1 MFKKKK
7 IISSLLMLSV
17 LLGTLH
23 APAPSHAAL
32 SADPSTEEAGVNPS
46 IKDVGADRPAW
57 TEESPSEGESL
68 LASDSDANQKVR
80 VIIELEEASLIEEAI
95 DQKVEFR
102 ELGQNYIEE
111 KREELREDQEKL
123 IEELERTDI
132 EADTS
137 EIRHYDAIFNGI
149 ALRVEQGD
157 IEEIEAMPNVK
168 KVYLSQEYQRPLL
181 RSSNTIIG
189 SSYAWNT
196 LGYKGEG
203 VLVAVIDSGIDP
215 SHKAMKLDDPSR
227 AKLNRSEAEALIG
240 DKGLRGGYYSDKI
253 PYGYNYYDENR
264 NLFDSYGVMH
274 GMHVSGI
281 VGANDPDAGIFG
293 VAPNAQIL
301 GMKVFSDDLQ
311 YPTTFTDIWL
321 KAINDAILLDADVI
335 NMSLGSAAGFSIEN
349 REYPEGEMI
358 AKAKQAGIV
367 IVVAAGNDGTIT
379 DGNIYG
385 IRPLEENYD
394 TALIA
399 NPALNEETIAVASM
413 ENFKQNAHIIK
424 WTDEFGIENHE
435 IVALQKGKD
444 APAEISGGFIDL
456 KEGHDAILRRIDL
469 SGKFA
474 FIEIPKKL
482 DADAFLK
489 KLEKIASK
497 NPAAII
503 LYNHRESPDTLGR
516 GLEVE
521 GKAAD
526 YTIARIR
533 YDTYRKISLYTSSSL
548 EAKLYLPTQLTE
560 IDHIEGGR
568 LSSFSSWGPTPDLRI
583 KPEITAPGGK
593 IYSTAE
599 EDEYKTMSGTSM
611 ASPQV
616 AGASAVLKQYIGEE
630 NIPHEN
636 ASELIK
642 LMLMNTAR
650 PLYNPKTKEGPA
662 FYFVRQ
668 QGSGLM
674 DLENALS
681 TKVLVRA
688 EGSND
693 DQADGKLE
701 LKELQDRRFEVR
713 LSLQNFSD
721 QDRRYSIRT
730 EAMYEPLENGYR
742 TQSSEKLISV
752 QNDKEEFVEIPANS
766 TVIKEFTVDYSD
778 ARQLKENNFIEGYIL
793 LSDESGGANLS
804 VPFLGFYGSW
814 EKQRAIDAFDHLQEI
829 GEERRNV
836 QFYANKDNGI
846 GSSMF
851 MTTRMLPLPIIKD
864 TVYFSPG
871 STYHRELALRLA
883 PLRNMEEIEY
893 SILDASTLETLRVI
907 GVSKSVRKL
916 NRLKVKNSFVPMPAS
931 VWDGNIDGR
940 PAQERK
946 TYIYQIKAKLNTN
959 DEADAE
965 QIFRYRVEIDASAPA
980 LSPKEE
986 IGLESID
993 ERKKEIRFKVRDE
1006 GSGLMDVYLQ
1016 SLRYVEDEIQISPP
1030 PNLPP
1035 GMSPLP
1041 PGVSPAPPGKKGVE
1055 TEGSVQGFD
1064 AGIMQADHAGGGEQA
1079 PSNRPGRKKKY
1090 GKYLRISFVDTPVK
1104 DGVELL
1110 KVEDGK
1116 LVIPQE
1122 QIPDAPEESRQI
1134 YVYSNGYGNEE
1145 IEIRTPFFADT
1156 AYIHISAKD
1165 YLSNTSSSEIESGVS
1180 QNYNTIHFM
1189 DFHRSIRERGAEVFI
1204 DGEKLAKEQY
1214 STTKDSVRI
1223 GIRLPNEDA
1232 HLSTMYVKKGRKV
1245 DYILEEGKPVEET
1258 AKKYGYAYLEAEL
1271 TVAFTIEN
1279 LNANHEIVTIF
1290 KDGPMPKIAEKK
1302 EIRLDLSKAMPEKFR
1317 TFKVSDREVE
1327 PGVGTPILN
1336 IQSGSLSLE
1345 LIFKEGEYKPVRRVI
1360 LHQGGEARE
1369 LAKRAYFDLVE
1380 GKQGFYASPHAVR
1393 IRADVEEDAEIEIIY
1408 ETDRGT
1414 LATGSDA
1421 LSSQATPSNAEEDE
1435 YRDLDISLDSGA
1447 AQDKEGRYPVIFI
1460 QSPRLLDVM
1469 TLNTAENDRIRLT
1482 GFVGNIKNGDEID
1495 RIEIKLI
1502 DKDGG
1507 DLGETIILR
1516 KDDLLRKFV
1525 HYRAEERTLYRGFGY
1540 HFETDIPAEG
1550 FHVNIR
1556 VEIFTK
1562 KGESASVV
1570 RRLFYDRLSPEVYYE
1585 VFDRE
1590 LDSDSVTLRIHSRD
1604 DSLVLKLYRED
1615 SLIGY
1620 EDKTSIGLENAGV
1633 ELVKE
1638 IRIPLKE
1645 GQNEIR
1651 ISAEDLANYHTEK
1664 TIYIFRSK

>member
-1 MFKKKK
+1 
-7 IISSLLMLSV
+7 MLSV
-17 LLGTLH
+17 LLSSVP
-23 APAPSHAAL
+23 APAASYADPLPEREHAA
-32 SADPSTEEAGVNPS
+32 AKEMPENRPAKEAGGELLP
-46 IKDVGADRPAW
+46 K
-57 TEESPSEGESL
+57 EEIL
-68 LASDSDANQKVR
+68 LSTASDAEQKVR
-80 VIIELEEASLIEEAI
+80 VIIELEEDSLIQEAI
-95 DQKVEFR
+95 NQNVEFQQL
-102 ELGQNYIEE
+102 EKSYIEE
-111 KREELREDQEKL
+111 KREELKEDQEKL
-123 IEELERTDI
+123 IDELERTDI

-137 EIRHYDAIFNGI
+137 EVRHYDAIFNGI
-149 ALRVEQGD
+149 ALSVEQGD
-157 IEEIEAMPNVK
+157 IEEIEALPKVK
-168 KVYLSQEYQRPLL
+168 KVYISQEYQRPLL
-181 RSSNTIIG
+181 RSSNQLIG

-196 LGYKGEG
+196 FGYKGEG

-215 SHKAMKLDDPSR
+215 THKAMKLDDPSK
-227 AKLNRSEAEALIG
+227 AKLRRDEAEALIS

-281 VGANDPDAGIFG
+281 VGANDAEGQVFG

-321 KAINDAILLDADVI
+321 KAINDAILLDADII

-367 IVVAAGNDGTIT
+367 VVVAAGNDGTIT

-385 IRPLEENYD
+385 VKPLEENYD

-413 ENFKQNAHIIK
+413 ENLKQNAYIIK
-424 WTDEFGIENHE
+424 WTDEHGIENQE
-435 IVALQKGKD
+435 IVALQKAKD
-444 APAEISGGFIDL
+444 APAEIGGGFIDL
-456 KEGHDAILRRIDL
+456 KEGHDAILRRINL

-482 DADAFLK
+482 DGDAFLK
-489 KLEKIASK
+489 KLEKIASQ

-526 YTIARIR
+526 FTIARIK
-533 YDTYRKISLYTSSSL
+533 YGTYQRISLYASSSFD
-548 EAKLYLPTQLTE
+548 AKLSLPTQLVET
-560 IDHIEGGR
+560 DNIEGGN
-568 LSSFSSWGPTPDLRI
+568 LSAFSSWGPTPDLRI

-593 IYSTAE
+593 VYSTAE

-616 AGASAVLKQYIGEE
+616 AGAGAVLKQYIREK

-642 LMLMNTAR
+642 LILMNTAR
-650 PLYNPKTKEGPA
+650 PIFNPKSQDGQA

-693 DQADGKLE
+693 DKADGKLE
-701 LKELQDRRFEVR
+701 LKELEDKRFEVK

-721 QDRRYSIRT
+721 QDKEYRIQ
-730 EAMYEPLENGYR
+730 AQALYEPIERGYR
-742 TQSSEKLISV
+742 TQSSEKLISA
-752 QNDKEEFVEIPANS
+752 QNDKEEFVEVPANS
-766 TVIKEFTVDYSD
+766 TVIKEFTIDYSD
-778 ARQLKENNFIEGYIL
+778 AQQLKENNFIEGYLL
-793 LSDESGGANLS
+793 LSDEDGEANLS

-814 EKQRAIDAFDHLQEI
+814 EKQKAIDAFDHLPEL
-829 GEERRNV
+829 GEGKRNV

-851 MTTRMLPLPIIKD
+851 MTTRMLPLPVIKNI
-864 TVYFSPG
+864 VYFSPS

-893 SILDASTLETLRVI
+893 SILDASTMESLRVI

-931 VWDGNIDGR
+931 VWDGNIGGM
-940 PAQERK
+940 PAQEGK
-946 TYIYQIKAKLNTN
+946 PYIYQIKAKLNTN
-959 DEADAE
+959 TGEDSE
-965 QIFRYRVEIDASAPA
+965 QIFRYLVAIDRSAPL

-986 IGLESID
+986 IKLESID
-993 ERKKEIRFKVRDE
+993 ERKKEISFRVKDE

-1016 SLRYVEDEIQISPP
+1016 SIRYVKDEINISPP
-1030 PNLPP
+1030 QKLPPGINLPP
-1035 GMSPLP
+1035 G
-1041 PGVSPAPPGKKGVE
+1041 VNPAPPGRKDSKSGEEAAGEELAKESGAQGNESASNQPKG
-1055 TEGSVQGFD
+1055 
-1064 AGIMQADHAGGGEQA
+1064 
-1079 PSNRPGRKKKY
+1079 KKKY

-1110 KVEDGK
+1110 KVVDKK
-1116 LVIPQE
+1116 LEIPQD
-1122 QIPDAPEESRQI
+1122 QIPNAPEESRQI

-1145 IEIRTPFFADT
+1145 IEIKTPFFADT

-1165 YLSNTSSSEIESGVS
+1165 HLSNTSSSEIESGVS

-1189 DFHRSIRERGAEVFI
+1189 DFHRAIRERNAEIFI
-1204 DGEKLAKEQY
+1204 DDTKLDQAQY
-1214 STTKDSVRI
+1214 STTKGSARI
-1223 GIRLPNEDA
+1223 KIKLPNEDA
-1232 HLSTMYVKKGRKV
+1232 HLSTLYVKKSRKV
-1245 DYILEEGKPVEET
+1245 DYILKEGKAVEET
-1258 AKKYGYAYLEAEL
+1258 AKKYDYAYLDAEL
-1271 TVAFTIEN
+1271 AVEFAIDD
-1279 LNANHEIVTIF
+1279 LNANYEIVTIF
-1290 KDGPMPKIAEKK
+1290 KDGPMPKVAEKK
-1302 EIRLDLSKAMPEKFR
+1302 EIRLDLSKALPDKFR
-1317 TFKVSDREVE
+1317 TIKVSNREVE
-1327 PGVGTPILN
+1327 LSAGSPVLN
-1336 IQSGSLSLE
+1336 IESGSLYLE
-1345 LIFKEGEYKPVRRVI
+1345 LIFKEGENKPVKKII
-1360 LHQGGEARE
+1360 LHQKGEAKE
-1369 LAKRAYFDLVE
+1369 LPRRAYFDLVE
-1380 GKQGFYASPHAVR
+1380 GKQGYNASPYAIK
-1393 IRADVEEDAEIEIIY
+1393 IRADLEEDAEIEILY
-1408 ETDRGT
+1408 EQESQT

-1421 LSSQATPSNAEEDE
+1421 LFPQATPSDAEQEEEGMYEDLTITE
-1435 YRDLDISLDSGA
+1435 HEGKDN
-1447 AQDKEGRYPVIFI
+1447 QKEGRYPVIFI
-1460 QSPRLLDVM
+1460 QSPRLLDVA
-1469 TLNTAENDRIRLT
+1469 TLNTTENDRIKLS
-1482 GFVGNIKNGDEID
+1482 GFIGNIKQGDEID
-1495 RIEIKLI
+1495 RVEVKLI
-1502 DKDGG
+1502 DKDGK
-1507 DLGETIILR
+1507 DAGETIILQ

-1525 HYRAEERTLYRGFGY
+1525 NYRAEERTLYRGFGY
-1540 HFETDIPAEG
+1540 HFETDIQAES
-1550 FHVNIR
+1550 FNVNIR
-1556 VEIFTK
+1556 VEVFTK
-1562 KGESASVV
+1562 KQESASVV
-1570 RRLFYDRLSPEVYYE
+1570 RRLFYDKLSPEVYYE

-1590 LDSDSVTLRIHSRD
+1590 LDSDSVRIKIHSKD
-1604 DSLVLKLYRED
+1604 NSLILKLYRED
-1615 SLIGY
+1615 SLIGS
-1620 EDKTSIGLENAGV
+1620 EDKTSISFEGGGV

-1638 IRIPLKE
+1638 INVPLKE